1 VTFEQQVARLEAIVA
16 QLGDSK
22 LDLAKALELF
32 DEGVGLLRTAND
44 ELATIEEKM
53 SRLVEREDGS
63 FDVTDH

>member
-16 QLGDSK
+16 QLGDSQ